1 MIERVRWKDRKSLS
15 KDSKS
20 LLNDSK
26 SSVERQKEMGRK
38 IERVRQK
45 DRQRWVERQKELGGK
60 IERDGKKDRKRWVER
75 QKELGRKTI
84 YRTIWRQNQASVG
97 LGGLIV
103 LTMEKDRKKD

>member
-20 LLNDSK
+20 LAKDSKSLLNDSK
-26 SSVERQKEMGRK
+26 SLLNDRKSQVERQKEMGRK
-38 IERVRQK
+38 I
-45 DRQRWVERQKELGGK
+45 D
-60 IERDGKKDRKRWVER
+60 RDGKKDRQRWVER

-84 YRTIWRQNQASVG
+84 YRTIWRKNQASVCLVG
-97 LGGLIV
+97 QIV